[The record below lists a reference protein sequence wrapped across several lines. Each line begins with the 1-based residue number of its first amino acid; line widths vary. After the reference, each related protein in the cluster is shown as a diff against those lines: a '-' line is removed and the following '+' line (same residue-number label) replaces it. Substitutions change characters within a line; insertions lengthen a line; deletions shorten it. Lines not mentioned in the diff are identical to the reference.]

1 MCVRFCVCVAETRSQ
16 AEGARG
22 GTENGFSKGWRF
34 GGVKGRAGQGCVRSA
49 AETAADAQNRA
60 YLRSYCGSLWRYSG
74 YLRIPARLFI
84 ELRGRRVRGA
94 QRPGP
99 NSPKLSC
106 ARLARCIAARGART
120 CTTPCVRACA
130 SLCAWLRPCHISLR
144 ARARVCTIAFT
155 SYTHHPCRCGQ
166 GQAQA
171 EAVART
177 ARDCEGA
184 RRLGSAAA
192 VRAGVAR
199 EHRQLHR
206 RSVSVCVRVRACG
219 CVRACVLACACVRV

>member
-1 MCVRFCVCVAETRSQ
+1 M
-16 AEGARG
+16 
-22 GTENGFSKGWRF
+22 
-34 GGVKGRAGQGCVRSA
+34 RSA

-60 YLRSYCGSLWRYSG
+60 YLRSYCGYLWRYSG
-74 YLRIPARLFI
+74 YLRIPMRLFI
-84 ELRGRRVRGA
+84 EVRGRRVRGA
-94 QRPGP
+94 QRPGL
-99 NSPKLSC
+99 NNPKLSC
-106 ARLARCIAARGART
+106 ARLARCIAARRART
-120 CTTPCVRACA
+120 LHSCTTRTHVHHTACVRARLCVRGCVCVTY
-130 SLCAWLRPCHISLR
+130 LCAR
-144 ARARVCTIAFT
+144 A

-206 RSVSVCVRVRACG
+206 RSVSVCVRVRVRACG

>member
-1 MCVRFCVCVAETRSQ
+1 MCVRFCVCVAETRGQ

-60 YLRSYCGSLWRYSG
+60 YLRSYCGYLWRFSG
-74 YLRIPARLFI
+74 YLRIPARLFV

-94 QRPGP
+94 QRPGLNNP
-99 NSPKLSC
+99 QAVVRAS
-106 ARLARCIAARGART
+106 RT
-120 CTTPCVRACA
+120 LHRCTTHMHVHHAVRACVRACA
-130 SLCAWLRPCHISLR
+130 SLCAWLRLRHISLR

-171 EAVART
+171 EAAART

-199 EHRQLHR
+199 EHRELRR
-206 RSVSVCVRVRACG
+206 RSVSVCVRV
-219 CVRACVLACACVRV
+219 